1 MCFLG
6 VFVYVHIYFLNLVLL
21 PQTWVIPGTH
31 LGQAEY
37 KRKPDAFGV
46 CRCS

>member
-1 MCFLG
+1 MLFGG
-6 VFVYVHIYFLNLVLL
+6 VCLCAYLLFTLVLL